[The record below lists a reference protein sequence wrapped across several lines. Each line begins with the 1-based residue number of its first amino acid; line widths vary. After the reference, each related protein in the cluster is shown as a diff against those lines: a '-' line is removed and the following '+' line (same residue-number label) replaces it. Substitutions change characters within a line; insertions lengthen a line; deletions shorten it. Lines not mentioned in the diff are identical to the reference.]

1 MNSDGT
7 SKPVNYSA
15 DVNWRIISLVIVCVR
30 FAQGWIFWAG
40 GSRRFIYAPQK
51 LNPYDATWLANKL
64 QSAMP
69 GALLGVGSIIN
80 YLLQHFY
87 LLYLALVLFSLAEL
101 ISGLA
106 LMLGLFTRLAAL
118 TTAFISIALMLV
130 FGWEG
135 STCLDEWTMAVSN
148 LAMALTLMLSGA
160 ASYSIDSWLLRRKP
174 GLAQKRWFITLASG
188 PLSVHKLKLMA
199 GLCLVFTVIFTTA
212 TYNYFRGS
220 IFSRYHTGPVSASVL
235 NMVLSNGVVTTNGAV
250 TFMLNVDAG
259 DTAVPGHII
268 RIELRNSTGQTLE
281 VWIGKALGTLPDADI
296 INKYSYNRIVTGP
309 YGLVAPVSAVA
320 QIKLSPVRDKLV
332 LSAADNEL
340 QLYTTD
346 GRRWDLLLQEQKTR

>member
-1 MNSDGT
+1 MNSDVS
-7 SKPVNYSA
+7 SKSVNFSA
-15 DVNWRIISLVIVCVR
+15 EVNWKVISLVIICVR
-30 FAQGWIFWAG
+30 FVQGWIFWAG

-51 LNPYDATWLANKL
+51 LNPHDATWLANKL

-87 LLYLALVLFSLAEL
+87 LLYVALVLFSLVEL
-101 ISGLA
+101 VSGLA

-148 LAMALTLMLSGA
+148 LAMALTLLLSGA
-160 ASYSIDSWLLRRKP
+160 SSYSIDSLLLQRKP
-174 GLAQKRWFITLASG
+174 GLAQKSWFILLASG
-188 PLSVHKLKLMA
+188 PVAIHKLKFIT
-199 GLCLVFTVIFTTA
+199 GLCLIFTIIFTTA

-220 IFSRYHTGPVSASVL
+220 IFSRYHAGPVSATVL
-235 NMVLSNGVVTTNGAV
+235 NMVLSNGVVTTDGAV
-250 TFMLNVDAG
+250 TFTLNVDAG
-259 DTAVPGHII
+259 DSAVPSHII
-268 RIELRNSTGQTLE
+268 RIELRNSAGKTLE
-281 VWIGKALGTLPDADI
+281 VWIGKALGTLPDTDI
-296 INKYSYNRIVTGP
+296 INKYSYNRIMTGP

-320 QIKLSPVRDKLV
+320 QIKLPPVQDKLV
-332 LSAADNEL
+332 LSTTDNEL
-340 QLYTTD
+340 QLYTID
-346 GRRWDLLLQEQKTR
+346 GRRWDLLL